1 MYLSHISLHILYF
14 SKEVRLQNQFWI
26 KSQFKLCIYAVIRIL
41 GLYMMIC
48 KTSTAKW
55 TLFSSY
61 KTLCLTNRK
70 LPSFLIYPADNHAND
85 DYDLIGEEE
94 YAVIQNDNDISNTN
108 PAYIENNSVQYVNQ
122 NIIDPDN
129 ISQYAEYISSGGV
142 YCLNNS
148 QDVDNESIDLST
160 SLLWEE
166 PNSDDDIHQP
176 FAGTEVCQ
184 YVINPVLAY
193 ELTDTDSG
201 WCTCDYL

>member
-1 MYLSHISLHILYF
+1 MFPDKHFAWCIENCLWCLKTIS
-14 SKEVRLQNQFWI
+14 S
-26 KSQFKLCIYAVIRIL
+26 
-41 GLYMMIC
+41 
-48 KTSTAKW
+48 
-55 TLFSSY
+55 
-61 KTLCLTNRK
+61 
-70 LPSFLIYPADNHAND
+70 LIYLADHLSND

-108 PAYIENNSVQYVNQ
+108 PAYIENNIVQYENQ
-122 NIIDPDN
+122 DIIDPDK
-129 ISQYAEYISSGGV
+129 IRHYAEYITSGGV

-148 QDVDNESIDLST
+148 KDADNESIDLST

-193 ELTDTDSG
+193 EITDTDSG